1 MPFHHIAIR
10 VSDVKKS
17 RELYD
22 PVMVAA
28 GYGVYHANGITNRK
42 LLDSIVY
49 YAPISNPKAFEFG
62 LMLANP
68 DKPAAKSH
76 IAFALPSIDGFVSV
90 YNIAIECGG
99 TDYGQPG
106 SREKINKDYY
116 AAFVL
121 DNDGSN
127 IEFIHFVRK

>member
-17 RELYD
+17 REFYD
-22 PVMVAA
+22 PVMAAA
-28 GYGVYHANGITNRK
+28 GYGVYWAN
-42 LLDSIVY
+42 DSIVY

-76 IAFALPSIDGFVSV
+76 IAFALASIDDVVSV
-90 YNIAIECGG
+90 YDIAIESGG
-99 TDYGQPG
+99 TDNGEPG
-106 SREKINKDYY
+106 SREK
-116 AAFVL
+116 AFVL
-121 DNDGSN
+121 DCDGNN
-127 IEFIHFVRK
+127 IEFIHSVRE

>member
-17 RELYD
+17 RDFYD
-22 PVMVAA
+22 PVMAAA
-28 GYGVYHANGITNRK
+28 GYGVYWAN
-42 LLDSIVY
+42 DSIVY

-62 LMLANP
+62 LMLANS

-76 IAFALPSIDGFVSV
+76 IAFGLPSIDDVVTV
-90 YNIAIECGG
+90 YNIAIESGG
-99 TDYGQPG
+99 INNGEPG

-116 AAFVL
+116 GAFVL
-121 DNDGSN
+121 DNDGNN
-127 IEFIHFVRK
+127 IEFIHFVRE